1 MSKFKKTTLAT
12 ALLLVTA
19 QSSAAGFQVSEHSA
33 SGLGRAFAGEAA
45 VADNASVL
53 ARNPAAMTRFKQAEL
68 SFAGSYV
75 DPNVDITGVKD
86 TSVGTVLGRDVN
98 ELNANDMVHSAFIPA
113 TYFIQPIN
121 DKFTVGLGIFSSYGV
136 TTEFEDDYAAGAAA
150 GKTDLL
156 TLNINPN
163 IAFKATEQL
172 SLGFGVS
179 AVYGKATIKRN
190 YGDIIAAKTYAAGAG
205 AAAARAANNPSKELF
220 LLEGDAWAIGWNTGA
235 LYEINK
241 NNRIGLAYRSQ
252 VDLDFE
258 GDFTGATSGG
268 NKVKASLDLP
278 LPATA
283 EFSGYHALNESF
295 AVSYSVLWTE
305 WSKFEELRATSSSCK
320 GGECFLKEESF
331 DDSMRY
337 AIGAEYTIDK
347 VILRAGF
354 ALDESAGETTLS
366 IPESDRFWYTVGA
379 TYNASS
385 NLSLDFGV
393 AYIYVE
399 EVEFTETP
407 VPNMEYGFK
416 SSGDAI
422 LVSAQANYR
431 F

>member
-1 MSKFKKTTLAT
+1 MSKLKKTTLAT

-75 DPNVDITGVKD
+75 EPNVDITGVKD
-86 TSVGTVLGRDVN
+86 TSVGAVLGRDVN
-98 ELNANDMVHSAFIPA
+98 ELNADDMVHSAFVPA

-121 DKFTVGLGIFSSYGV
+121 DKLTFGLGIFSSYGV

-179 AVYGKATIKRN
+179 AVYGKAAIKRN
-190 YGDIIAAKTYAAGAG
+190 YGDIIAAKTYAVAGV
-205 AAAARAANNPSKELF
+205 AAARAANNPSKELF

-258 GDFTGATSGG
+258 GDFTGVTSDD

-278 LPATA
+278 FPATA

-320 GGECFLKEESF
+320 DGECFLKEESF
-331 DDSMRY
+331 NDSMRY
-337 AIGAEYTIDK
+337 SIGAEYTIDK

-407 VPNMEYGFK
+407 VPGMEYGFK

-422 LVSAQANYR
+422 IASAQANYR

>member
-1 MSKFKKTTLAT
+1 M
-12 ALLLVTA
+12 
-19 QSSAAGFQVSEHSA
+19 
-33 SGLGRAFAGEAA
+33 
-45 VADNASVL
+45 
-53 ARNPAAMTRFKQAEL
+53 
-68 SFAGSYV
+68 
-75 DPNVDITGVKD
+75 KD
-86 TSVGTVLGRDVN
+86 TSVGAVLGRDVN
-98 ELNANDMVHSAFIPA
+98 ELNADDMVHSAFVPA

-121 DKFTVGLGIFSSYGV
+121 DKLTFGLGIFSSYGV

-179 AVYGKATIKRN
+179 AVYGKAAIKRN
-190 YGDIIAAKTYAAGAG
+190 YGDIIAAKTYAVAGV
-205 AAAARAANNPSKELF
+205 AAARAANNPSKELF

-258 GDFTGATSGG
+258 GDFTGVTSDD

-320 GGECFLKEESF
+320 DGECFLKEESF
-331 DDSMRY
+331 NDSMRY
-337 AIGAEYTIDK
+337 SIGAEYTIDK

-407 VPNMEYGFK
+407 VPGMEYAFK

-422 LVSAQANYR
+422 IASAQANYR